1 MTRFER
7 RDPFERPNDSN
18 DWIVLRGMP
27 FLRSLLV
34 VSLVAAGIA
43 CDVKVGKDG
52 DVSIDVASGKASD
65 EWKRSYTLPKGGRFE
80 IINVNGVIEVY
91 PASGPQV
98 EVLARREVRTRTDEE
113 AQARL
118 AKAEM
123 VEDVGK
129 DYVKIEMKPG
139 DQNASFGPHGRVQIQ
154 YRVNVPAGLTTSF
167 RTENGAVRLED
178 VDGQIAVASTN
189 GPIVG
194 RGLSGSVEASTINGG
209 IEIGLA
215 ALKGDSRIVTVNGPA
230 TLILSPEIGAEL
242 EATAVNGGV
251 STEDALALTTSDRTN
266 RRVTGR
272 LNGGGPRI
280 TVQTTNGG
288 VRVGTTGD
296 FARGRG
302 RRGRRGGAAG
312 G

>member
-1 MTRFER
+1 MQ
-7 RDPFERPNDSN
+7 
-18 DWIVLRGMP
+18 
-27 FLRSLLV
+27 FLKPLLV

-52 DVSIDVASGKASD
+52 DVSFDVASGKASD
-65 EWKRSYTLPKGGRFE
+65 EWKRSYTLPPGGRLE

-113 AQARL
+113 AQALL
-118 AKAEM
+118 ARAEM
-123 VEDVGK
+123 IEDVGQ
-129 DYVKIEMKPG
+129 DHVKIEMKPG
-139 DQNASFGPHGRVQIQ
+139 DRNASFGPHGRVQIQ
-154 YRVNVPAGLTTSF
+154 YRVNVPAGLMTSF
-167 RTENGAVRLED
+167 RTENGAVRLEN
-178 VDGQIAVASTN
+178 VDGEIAAASTN

-194 RGLSGSVEASTINGG
+194 RGLSGSIEASTVNGR

-215 ALKGDSRIVTVNGPA
+215 ALTGDSRIVTVNGPA
-230 TLILSPEIGAEL
+230 TLILSPEIDAEL

-251 STEDALALTTSDRTN
+251 TTQDGLPLTASDRSN

-272 LNGGGPRI
+272 LNGGGPKI

-288 VRVGTTGD
+288 VRVGTTDD
-296 FARGRG
+296 FGGGRG
-302 RRGRRGGAAG
+302 MRGRRGGAAG